1 MKIKKIKILKNPKGS
16 IYKIFGVNNLKKK
29 QIKELYFNEIL
40 SKKETMWLRH
50 KKSTCNIY
58 ITNGSGKLLIKKEKL
73 KILKISI
80 KEFSDKIIIIE
91 PNTWFKIINL
101 KKNKLIFLN
110 HTDYPH
116 DKNEYEKK

>member
-50 KKSTCNIY
+50 KK
-58 ITNGSGKLLIKKEKL
+58 
-73 KILKISI
+73 
-80 KEFSDKIIIIE
+80 
-91 PNTWFKIINL
+91 
-101 KKNKLIFLN
+101 
-110 HTDYPH
+110 
-116 DKNEYEKK
+116 